1 MAIGIVILL
10 FAVIN
15 YVNLTAAQTGFRA
28 KEMATR
34 RLLGA
39 TRGKEV
45 ILKLIL
51 ESTLMCCTA
60 FAVAFLLA
68 EAAEPYAARLF
79 GAKIDISAAAT
90 PERIAW
96 YALFLLALGFVSGIV
111 PATLVARYKPVDVM
125 RGSLRHR
132 TKQVYSKVLIV
143 IQNAITVAMLA
154 TSLTIGLQIRH
165 LIDAL
170 GYNTADILDISTEI
184 FLG

>member
-39 TRGKEV
+39 TKGEV
-45 ILKLIL
+45 VLKLIL

-68 EAAEPYAARLF
+68 EAAEPYAARLL

-90 PERIAW
+90 P
-96 YALFLLALGFVSGIV
+96 SGSHGTHCSCSRW
-111 PATLVARYKPVDVM
+111 ASFRASCR
-125 RGSLRHR
+125 RRW
-132 TKQVYSKVLIV
+132 
-143 IQNAITVAMLA
+143 
-154 TSLTIGLQIRH
+154 
-165 LIDAL
+165 
-170 GYNTADILDISTEI
+170 
-184 FLG
+184 